1 MSDSLP
7 ALVIEPEQEANAS
20 IIWLHGLGANGHDFE
35 SIVPNLALK
44 EGCNPRF
51 IFPHAPSIP
60 VSMNMGY
67 VMPAWF
73 DILGLDGGG
82 RSINSH
88 QLLASAMEV
97 HKLID
102 TEIEKGIDSE
112 CIVLVGFSQGGAVN
126 FQAGLTYDKP
136 LAGLLSL
143 SSFFPTAAEV
153 MPHPANQN
161 LPILVCHGTEDDV
174 LDISL
179 AEHGLEALK
188 TLGYQ
193 PKYLTYPMAHKV
205 CQQQIMDISDW
216 FNAQLLGKL
225 NTA

>member
-7 ALVIEPEQEANAS
+7 ALVIEPEQEANAA

-35 SIVPNLALK
+35 SIIPNLALK

-60 VSMNMGY
+60 ISMNMGY

-73 DILGLDGGG
+73 DILGLDGDG
-82 RSINSH
+82 RSINSP

-112 CIVLVGFSQGGAVN
+112 NIVLVGFSQGGAVN

-143 SSFFPTAAEV
+143 SSFFPTAAEII
-153 MPHPANQN
+153 PHPANQN
-161 LPILVCHGTEDDV
+161 LPILVCHGTADEV
-174 LDISL
+174 LDITL
-179 AEHGLEALK
+179 AKHSLEALRAM
-188 TLGYQ
+188 GYQ
-193 PKYLTYPMAHKV
+193 PKYLTYPMAHSL
-205 CQQQIMDISDW
+205 CPQQIIDISDW
-216 FNAQLLGKL
+216 LNAQL
-225 NTA
+225 

>member
-1 MSDSLP
+1 MIDSLP
-7 ALVIEPEQEANAS
+7 AVIIEPEQEANAS

-35 SIVPNLALK
+35 PIVPNLNLK
-44 EGCNPRF
+44 QGCHPRF

-73 DILGLDGGG
+73 DVVGLDGGG

-102 TEIEKGIDSE
+102 IEIEKGIDSE
-112 CIVLVGFSQGGAVN
+112 SIILVGFSQGGAVN
-126 FQAGLTYDKP
+126 YQAGLTYDKP
-136 LAGLLSL
+136 LAGLLAL

-153 MPHPANQN
+153 IPHPANQN
-161 LPILVCHGTEDDV
+161 LPILVCHGTADPV
-174 LDISL
+174 LNITL
-179 AEHGLEALK
+179 AEKSLEALK
-188 TLGYQ
+188 RMGYQ
-193 PKYLTYPMAHKV
+193 PKYFTYPMAHNV
-205 CQQQIMDISDW
+205 CPQQIMDISDW
-216 FNAQLLGKL
+216 LNAQL
-225 NTA
+225 

>member
-35 SIVPNLALK
+35 PIIPNLALK
-44 EGCNPRF
+44 AGCNPRF

-60 VSMNMGY
+60 ISMNMGY

-73 DILGLDGGG
+73 DILGLDGDG

-112 CIVLVGFSQGGAVN
+112 SIVLVGFSQGGAVN

-136 LAGLLSL
+136 LAGYC
-143 SSFFPTAAEV
+143 P
-153 MPHPANQN
+153 
-161 LPILVCHGTEDDV
+161 CH
-174 LDISL
+174 LFS
-179 AEHGLEALK
+179 
-188 TLGYQ
+188 
-193 PKYLTYPMAHKV
+193 
-205 CQQQIMDISDW
+205 QQQQKLFLILQIKIYRYW
-216 FNAQLLGKL
+216 FVMVLRMMCLILRLPNIA
-225 NTA
+225 

>member
-1 MSDSLP
+1 MIDSLP
-7 ALVIEPEQEANAS
+7 AVIIEPEQEANAS

-35 SIVPNLALK
+35 PIVPNLALK
-44 EGCNPRF
+44 EGCYPRF

-60 VSMNMGY
+60 ISMNMGY

-73 DILGLDGGG
+73 DIVGLDGGG

-102 TEIEKGIDSE
+102 VEIEKGIDSE
-112 CIVLVGFSQGGAVN
+112 SIILVGFSQGGAVN

-136 LAGLLSL
+136 LAGLLAL

-153 MPHPANQN
+153 IPHPANQN
-161 LPILVCHGTEDDV
+161 LPILVCHGTADPV
-174 LDISL
+174 LNITL
-179 AEHGLEALK
+179 AEKSLEALEK
-188 TLGYQ
+188 MGYQ
-193 PKYLTYPMAHKV
+193 PKYLTYPMAHNV
-205 CQQQIMDISDW
+205 CPQQIMDISDW
-216 FNAQLLGKL
+216 LNAQL
-225 NTA
+225 

>member
-35 SIVPNLALK
+35 PIIPNLTLK
-44 EGCNPRF
+44 AGCNPRF

-60 VSMNMGY
+60 ISMNMGY

-73 DILGLDGGG
+73 DILGLDGLG

-88 QLLASAMEV
+88 QLLASAMAV

-102 TEIEKGIDSE
+102 IEIEKGIDSE
-112 CIVLVGFSQGGAVN
+112 RIVLVGFSQGGAVN
-126 FQAGLTYDKP
+126 YQAGLTYDKP
-136 LAGLLSL
+136 LAGLLLL
-143 SSFFPTAAEV
+143 SSFFPTAEEV
-153 MPHPANQN
+153 IPHPANQD
-161 LPILVCHGTEDDV
+161 LPILVCHGTEDAV

-179 AEHGLEALK
+179 AEASLKALK
-188 TLGYQ
+188 AMGYQ
-193 PKYLTYPMAHKV
+193 PKYLSYPMAHNV
-205 CQQQIMDISDW
+205 CPQQIMDISDW
-216 FNAQLLGKL
+216 LNAQL
-225 NTA
+225 